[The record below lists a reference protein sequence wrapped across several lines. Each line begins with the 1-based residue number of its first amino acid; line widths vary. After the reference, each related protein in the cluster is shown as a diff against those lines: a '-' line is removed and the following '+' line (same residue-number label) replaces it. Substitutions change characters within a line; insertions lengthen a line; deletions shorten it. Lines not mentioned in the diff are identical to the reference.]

1 MKKFN
6 QALARMGFAV
16 FFISFCSVA
25 VAETSCKQ
33 ELGAAK
39 AQELVEQCINISPA
53 THPPCNIENS
63 CAMIQRGIDHGCNFA
78 KLYGGEVPSYCNV
91 AQDSQASTSAQT
103 QTDQGQQ
110 YFKSP
115 SGNIACA
122 FGDGSENFPDHVR
135 CDIYKFTPS
144 YEVPDELKNDPIFTC
159 KSPEEMHSFWVSTND
174 VPAGFFCPTD
184 ALDDSAVLNYGDSIS
199 KDGITCN
206 SEKTGMTC
214 TNSSGH
220 GFSLSKAK
228 QKVF

>member
-144 YEVPDELKNDPIFTC
+144 YEVPDELKNVIWKELTCGGGHTCAVDENGWPACWGFGQHGQVTTIFSC
-159 KSPEEMHSFWVSTND
+159 
-174 VPAGFFCPTD
+174 A
-184 ALDDSAVLNYGDSIS
+184 A
-199 KDGITCN
+199 
-206 SEKTGMTC
+206 
-214 TNSSGH
+214 
-220 GFSLSKAK
+220 
-228 QKVF
+228 